1 MPSTS
6 LAPDFRI
13 LFESVPGLYLVLAP
27 DLTIVAVTHAY
38 LKATMTERD
47 AIVGRGIFDVFP
59 DNPQDMAAT
68 GSHNL
73 AMSLN
78 RVLQNR
84 VPDTMAVQ
92 KYDVRRPDGTFEERY
107 WSPINCPVLGENGE
121 IFYIIH
127 RVEDVTDFIKL
138 KQVGAEQ
145 RARAEELRTRTGQME
160 AEMFH
165 RAQELQQANT
175 QLRAVNEELARKE
188 KALDEGS
195 EGLQRMATQLEGA
208 NKELEAFSYSV
219 SHDLRAPVRHIAG
232 YVELLEEH
240 ARPLLSEKGHRYIK
254 TIAESAKQMGTL
266 IDDLLA
272 FSKMGRI
279 EFSEAVVNLE
289 LLLKEV
295 MEDLKPDLE
304 GRTIEWNIGVLPCVP
319 GDPSMLR
326 QVFSNLLSNAVK
338 FTAKRAEAKIE
349 VGVAF
354 DRQLAHETV
363 LFVRDNGDGFDM
375 EYAHKL
381 FGVFQRLHRASE
393 FEGTGIGLANV
404 RRIIERHGGRTWA
417 EGAVG
422 AGAVFYFSLPNRG
435 GAGD

>member
-1 MPSTS
+1 
-6 LAPDFRI
+6 
-13 LFESVPGLYLVLAP
+13 
-27 DLTIVAVTHAY
+27 
-38 LKATMTERD
+38 
-47 AIVGRGIFDVFP
+47 
-59 DNPQDMAAT
+59 
-68 GSHNL
+68 
-73 AMSLN
+73 
-78 RVLQNR
+78 
-84 VPDTMAVQ
+84 
-92 KYDVRRPDGTFEERY
+92 
-107 WSPINCPVLGENGE
+107 
-121 IFYIIH
+121 
-127 RVEDVTDFIKL
+127 
-138 KQVGAEQ
+138 
-145 RARAEELRTRTGQME
+145 ME

-175 QLRAVNEELARKE
+175 QLRAMNEELARKE
-188 KALDEGS
+188 KDLAEGS

-232 YVELLEEH
+232 YVELLEEY
-240 ARPLLSEKGHRYIK
+240 ARPLLGEKGHRYIK

-289 LLLKEV
+289 LLVKEV

-304 GRTIEWNIGVLPCVP
+304 GRTIEWNIGALPCVL

-363 LFVRDNGDGFDM
+363 LFVRDNGAGFDM

-381 FGVFQRLHRASE
+381 FGVFQRLHRTSE
-393 FEGTGIGLANV
+393 FEGTGIGLANI

-435 GAGD
+435 SAGD